1 MKDVPE
7 TLSMEEWCVF
17 TYRAWHLGDPRA
29 RLGLARLYKGCA
41 NIQHNTRYALFW
53 LLMAYESLL
62 RHEGEDPVI
71 EQELE
76 EEISAV
82 EGQLSEE
89 VVHYVRSTAGWMSE
103 YSFGVSNENAPSDVE
118 ISEHYYDLF
127 YV

>member
-1 MKDVPE
+1 
-7 TLSMEEWCVF
+7 MEEWCVF
-17 TYRAWHLGDPRA
+17 AYRAWHLGDPRA
-29 RLGLARLYKGCA
+29 RLGLARLYNGCT

-53 LLMAYESLL
+53 LLMARESFLL
-62 RHEGEDPVI
+62 QEEDPVI
-71 EQELE
+71 EQQVE

-82 EGQLSEE
+82 EGQLSKE

-103 YSFGVSNENAPSDVE
+103 YSFGVSDESAPSDAE

>member
-1 MKDVPE
+1 MIDVQE
-7 TLSMEEWCVF
+7 TLSMEEWCVLA
-17 TYRAWHLGDPRA
+17 YRAWHVGDPRA
-29 RLGLARLYKGCA
+29 RLGLARLYNGT

-53 LLMAYESLL
+53 LLMARESFLL
-62 RHEGEDPVI
+62 QEEDPVI
-71 EQELE
+71 EQKVE

-82 EGQLSEE
+82 EGQLSKE

-103 YSFGVSNENAPSDVE
+103 YSFGVSEESAPSDVE